1 MYLKRDGTRVEN
13 LPVLADFVEDDPAM
27 GVETSYIVELYDERH
42 NLLDRVENGDAYPSV
57 TQRRFYLLKHPE
69 AEYISVKRVYRRAM

>member
-1 MYLKRDGTRVEN
+1 MYLKRDGTRVGN
-13 LPVLADFVEDDPAM
+13 LPVLADYVEDDPNM
-27 GVETSYIVELYDERH
+27 GVEMSYIVELYDERH
-42 NLLDRVENGDAYPSV
+42 NLLDRIENGGTYPSE

>member
-1 MYLKRDGTRVEN
+1 MYLKKDGTNADN
-13 LPVLADFVEDDPAM
+13 LPDLDDYVKDDPDM
-27 GVETSYIVELYDERH
+27 VVETSYIVELYDERH
-42 NLLDRVENGDAYPSV
+42 NLLDRIENGDAYPSG

>member
-13 LPVLADFVEDDPAM
+13 LPVLADYAEDDPAM

-42 NLLDRVENGDAYPSV
+42 NLLDRIENGDAYPSD

>member
-13 LPVLADFVEDDPAM
+13 LPVLADYAEDDPTM
-27 GVETSYIVELYDERH
+27 GVEMSYIVELYDERH
-42 NLLDRVENGDAYPSV
+42 NLLDRIENGGTYPSE

-69 AEYISVKRVYRRAM
+69 AEYISVKRVYRRAT

>member
-1 MYLKRDGTRVEN
+1 MYLKRDGARVEN
-13 LPVLADFVEDDPAM
+13 LTVLADYVKDDPAM

-42 NLLDRVENGDAYPSV
+42 NLLDRIENGGAYPSE